1 MNKYSLIQLSQL
13 IDHTNLKPDATTA
26 MMEKL
31 CQEAKN
37 YHFKMVAINQVQSR
51 LCAQLLKG
59 TGVDIGAAIAFP
71 LGQTTIASKC
81 FETQNAIENGA
92 TEIDYVINISELKA
106 GNLQYIED
114 EMAQIVKICR
124 QHNVVSKVIFENC
137 YLTDEEKIALCK
149 IAVKVKP
156 DFIKTSTGFGSSGA
170 TVEDVKL
177 MKNQV
182 GDAVKVKAA
191 GGIRSADTFK
201 KMIAAGAQRI
211 GTSSGIAI
219 IDELKQELAAS
230 NKDTIEL

>member
-37 YHFKMVAINQVQSR
+37 YHFKMVAINQVQSQ

-59 TGVDIGAAIAFP
+59 TGVDIGAAISFP

-106 GNLQYIED
+106 GNLHYIED
-114 EMAQIVKICR
+114 EMTQIVKICR
-124 QHNVVSKVIFENC
+124 QHNVISKVIFENC

-156 DFIKTSTGFGSSGA
+156 DFIKTSTGFGTSGA

-191 GGIRSADTFK
+191 GGIRSADSFK

-219 IDELKQELAAS
+219 IDELKQELVAS
-230 NKDTIEL
+230 NKNTIEL

>member
-37 YHFKMVAINQVQSR
+37 YHFKMVAINQVQSH

-156 DFIKTSTGFGSSGA
+156 DFIKTSTGFGTSGA

>member
-13 IDHTNLKPDATTA
+13 IDHTNLKPDATKV

-37 YHFKMVAINQVQSR
+37 YHFKMVAINQVQSQ

-114 EMAQIVKICR
+114 EMTQIVKICR

-156 DFIKTSTGFGSSGA
+156 DFIKTSTGFGTSGA

-219 IDELKQELAAS
+219 IDELKQELVAS